1 MTEQTERATTAK
13 QSPAQHLA
21 RARRAWLAGR
31 SCEAYEELDLAEE
44 GLAVAPP
51 GARTEKARA
60 GVTELRRWI
69 REYVD
74 QRTDEWEAEAASN
87 ANRRHLED
95 TAGWWA

>member
-1 MTEQTERATTAK
+1 MTEQPERATAAK
-13 QSPAQHLA
+13 PSPAQHLA

-31 SCEAYEELDLAEE
+31 SCEAYEELDLTEE

-60 GVTELRRWI
+60 GVAELRRWI

-74 QRTDEWEAEAASN
+74 QRTADWEDHQLAQDQMRDS
-87 ANRRHLED
+87 
-95 TAGWWA
+95 TGW